1 MKAPQST
8 KILASPLSAM
18 TFTQPIRILL
28 ADDHPPLRKG
38 LALILDNEDDMSVVA
53 EAGNGQAAI
62 ALFHQYQPDVALI
75 DLQMPKLSGVEAIAA
90 IRAEFPNARLIILTT
105 YDGDEDIY
113 QGLRAG
119 AMAYLLKDT
128 DCDEIIDTIRAVHAG
143 QQRLP
148 SAVGVKLFERL
159 NTSEL
164 TDREQQ
170 ILQLLAVGKSNQE
183 IGAELRITASTVK
196 FHINNILS
204 KLNVSDRTQAVVK
217 ALRRGLVHLVEEP

>member
-1 MKAPQST
+1 
-8 KILASPLSAM
+8 M
-18 TFTQPIRILL
+18 TTQPIRILL
-28 ADDHPPLRKG
+28 SDDHPPLRKG

-53 EAGNGQAAI
+53 EAGNGQEAV
-62 ALFHQYQPDVALI
+62 ALFRQHQPDVALV
-75 DLQMPKLSGVEAIAA
+75 DLQMPQLNGVETITA

-128 DCDEIIDTIRAVHAG
+128 DCDEIIAAIRAVHAG
-143 QQRLP
+143 QRRIP
-148 SAVGVKLFERL
+148 SAVGVKLFDRI

-164 TDREQQ
+164 TERERQV
-170 ILQLLAVGKSNQE
+170 LQLLAVGKSNQE
-183 IGAELRITASTVK
+183 ISTDLSITESTVK
-196 FHINNILS
+196 FHINNILN

-217 ALRRGLVHLVEEP
+217 ALRRGLVHLIDQP

>member
-1 MKAPQST
+1 
-8 KILASPLSAM
+8 M

-38 LALILDNEDDMSVVA
+38 LALILDNEDDISVVA
-53 EAGNGQAAI
+53 EAGNGQEAVV
-62 ALFHQYQPDVALI
+62 LFRQHQPDVALV
-75 DLQMPKLSGVEAIAA
+75 DLQMPQLNGVETISA
-90 IRAEFPNARLIILTT
+90 IRAEFPQARLIILTT

-183 IGAELRITASTVK
+183 IGAELMISASTVK

-204 KLNVSDRTQAVVK
+204 KLDVSDRTQAVVK
-217 ALRRGLVHLVEEP
+217 ALRRGLVHLSNQPET

>member
-1 MKAPQST
+1 
-8 KILASPLSAM
+8 M
-18 TFTQPIRILL
+18 TATQPIHILL

-38 LALILDNEDDMSVVA
+38 LALILDNEDDMTVVA
-53 EAGNGQAAI
+53 EAGNGQEAI

-75 DLQMPKLSGVEAIAA
+75 DLQMPKLSGVETIAA
-90 IRAEFPNARLIILTT
+90 IRVEFPNARLIILTT

-128 DCDEIIDTIRAVHAG
+128 DCDEIIATIRAVHAG

-164 TDREQQ
+164 TDRERQV
-170 ILQLLAVGKSNQE
+170 LQLLAVGKSNQE
-183 IGAELRITASTVK
+183 IAAELMISASTVK
-196 FHINNILS
+196 FHINHILS
-204 KLNVSDRTQAVVK
+204 KLDVSDRTQAVVK
-217 ALRRGLVHLVEEP
+217 ALRRGLVHLSNQP

>member
-1 MKAPQST
+1 
-8 KILASPLSAM
+8 M
-18 TFTQPIRILL
+18 TATQPIHILL

-38 LALILDNEDDMSVVA
+38 LALILDNEDDMTVVA
-53 EAGNGQAAI
+53 EAGNGQEAV
-62 ALFHQYQPDVALI
+62 ALFRQHQPDVALV
-75 DLQMPKLSGVEAIAA
+75 DLQMPQLNGVETIAA
-90 IRAEFPNARLIILTT
+90 IRVEFPNARLIILTT

-128 DCDEIIDTIRAVHAG
+128 DCDEIIATIRAVHAG

-170 ILQLLAVGKSNQE
+170 VLQLLAVGKSNQE
-183 IGAELRITASTVK
+183 IAAEFGITASTVK

-217 ALRRGLVHLVEEP
+217 ALRRGLVHLVEKP

>member
-1 MKAPQST
+1 
-8 KILASPLSAM
+8 M
-18 TFTQPIRILL
+18 TSTQPIRLLL

-38 LALILDNEDDMSVVA
+38 LALILDNEDDMVVVA
-53 EAGNGQAAI
+53 EAGNGQEAV
-62 ALFHQYQPDVALI
+62 ALFRQHQPDVALI
-75 DLQMPKLSGVEAIAA
+75 DLQMPQLSGVGAIAA
-90 IRAEFPNARLIILTT
+90 IRAEFSGARLIILTT

-128 DCDEIIDTIRAVHAG
+128 DCDEIIATIRAVHAG

-159 NTSEL
+159 STSEL

-170 ILQLLAVGKSNQE
+170 VLQLLAVGKSNQE
-183 IGAELRITASTVK
+183 IGSELSITPSTVK
-196 FHINNILS
+196 FHINHILS

-217 ALRRGLVHLVEEP
+217 ALRRGLVHLVDQP

>member
-1 MKAPQST
+1 
-8 KILASPLSAM
+8 M
-18 TFTQPIRILL
+18 TATQPIHILL

-38 LALILDNEDDMSVVA
+38 LALILDNEDDMTVVA
-53 EAGNGQAAI
+53 EAGNGQEAV
-62 ALFHQYQPDVALI
+62 ALFRQHQPDVALV
-75 DLQMPKLSGVEAIAA
+75 DLQMPQLNGVETIAA
-90 IRAEFPNARLIILTT
+90 IRVEFPNARLIILTT

-128 DCDEIIDTIRAVHAG
+128 DCDEIIATIRAVHAG

-183 IGAELRITASTVK
+183 IGAELGITASTVK

-204 KLNVSDRTQAVVK
+204 KLHVSDRTQAVVK
-217 ALRRGLVHLVEEP
+217 ALRRGLVHLTDQPET